1 MTTDNLPESGDQKPK
16 SKQSGSNKRQR
27 NCQFVVRCTR
37 DEFNEIAAN
46 ARSAGLKGAAWLR
59 ARGMER
65 GDPGP
70 RSQKTPPLH
79 VELLNQV
86 KGAIGYVGNNVNQIA
101 RGINMD
107 EFYDLPELRLV
118 LRQVLRITDTI
129 LVALG
134 KEPSPELHDWDQ
146 FVDAVKK
153 GLSANA
159 GSKMISLPADLA
171 HRLITNTHA
180 LAAVHPSER
189 PATGLVQDAPRP
201 KTPGSKFLSPD
212 EGHA

>member
-1 MTTDNLPESGDQKPK
+1 MTTDNLAESGDQKPK

-37 DEFNEIAAN
+37 EEFNEIAAN
-46 ARSAGLKGAAWLR
+46 ARGAGLKGAAWLR
-59 ARGMER
+59 ARGMEK

-79 VELLNQV
+79 VEILNQV
-86 KGAIGYVGNNVNQIA
+86 KGAIGYIGNNVNQIA

-134 KEPSPELHDWDQ
+134 KEPSPELQDWDQ
-146 FVDAVKK
+146 FVAAVKK
-153 GLSANA
+153 WESAD
-159 GSKMISLPADLA
+159 GGGKTISFPVDLIK
-171 HRLITNTHA
+171 RLISNSHA
-180 LAAVHPSER
+180 LAVLHPSER
-189 PATGLVQDAPRP
+189 PATGLVQDEPRAKP
-201 KTPGSKFLSPD
+201 PGSKFLSP